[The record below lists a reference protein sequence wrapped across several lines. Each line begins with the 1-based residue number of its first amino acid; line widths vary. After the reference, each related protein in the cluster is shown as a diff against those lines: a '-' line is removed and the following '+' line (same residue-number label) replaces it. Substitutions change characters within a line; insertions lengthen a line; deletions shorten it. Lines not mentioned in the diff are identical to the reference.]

1 MDEKIDKLI
10 GRQKQIET
18 FDSIVAHEESAL
30 CVVYGRRRVGKTFL
44 INSYFHDEFAFKCT
58 GLSKKGKNE
67 QLQNFT
73 GALNRYASGKDTFLT
88 PSSWYE
94 AFESLRQLLISKQ
107 NSQTKQIVFIDE
119 LPWMDTPRSNLITAL
134 EHFWNDWAC
143 TQPNIVMII
152 CGSATSWISKKILK
166 NRQGLHNR
174 TDYRIYVEPFTLAE
188 SKAYLESRGIVLE
201 DRDIAECYM
210 IMGGIPYYLK
220 QMRKGQSLAQN
231 IDEMFFMR
239 NGRLEG
245 EYQELYASLY
255 ENPEPYVKVVEALG
269 TKNKGLTKE
278 ELIRTTKLTDNGHL
292 KDVLDDLD
300 RCNIIRRYQGYGKQ
314 VRMAVYQLIDPF
326 TLFHLRFIRKA
337 QLSDKNYWTFQLAT
351 PTHNTWCGLA
361 FEQLCL
367 LHHRQIEQG
376 LGIHGI
382 QTEVYAWTTPSEAE
396 EKAQIDLII
405 QRADHLINV
414 CEMKYYDSEYT
425 LNKRDAEN
433 LRRRVRIF
441 RESCSI
447 KAAIHPVLITTFGL
461 KNNEYAS
468 AFQNVIKL
476 SDLFKP

>member
-1 MDEKIDKLI
+1 MEEKIDKLI
-10 GRQKQIET
+10 GRHKQIET
-18 FDSIVAHEESAL
+18 FDNILSHEESAL

-44 INSYFHDEFAFKCT
+44 INSYFHNEYAFKCT
-58 GLSKKGKNE
+58 GLSKKGKDE
-67 QLQNFT
+67 QLQNFA
-73 GALNRYASGKDTFLT
+73 GALNRYASEKETFLT
-88 PSSWYE
+88 PSNWYE
-94 AFESLRQLLISKQ
+94 AFDLLRQLLQSKQ
-107 NSQTKQIVFIDE
+107 CSHGKLVVFIDE
-119 LPWMDTPRSNLITAL
+119 LPWMDTPRSNLITAF
-134 EHFWNDWAC
+134 EHFWNDWASV
-143 TQPNIVMII
+143 QPNIVMIV

-231 IDEMFFMR
+231 IDEIFFMR

-278 ELIRTTKLTDNGHL
+278 ELIRATKLTGNGHL

-337 QLSDKNYWTFQLAT
+337 QLSDKNFWTFQLAI
-351 PTHNTWCGLA
+351 PTHNTWCRLA

-376 LGIHGI
+376 LGIQGI
-382 QTEVYAWTTPSEAE
+382 QTEVYAWTTPSDAK
-396 EKAQIDLII
+396 EKAHSQRIALCVEVLKSFCHIRVHEYDIPCSFSQRIAQCVEILKAKRLILV
-405 QRADHLINV
+405 H
-414 CEMKYYDSEYT
+414 EYDIRNSFHHILVHE
-425 LNKRDAEN
+425 
-433 LRRRVRIF
+433 
-441 RESCSI
+441 
-447 KAAIHPVLITTFGL
+447 
-461 KNNEYAS
+461 
-468 AFQNVIKL
+468 
-476 SDLFKP
+476 

>member
-1 MDEKIDKLI
+1 MEENTDKLV
-10 GRQKQIET
+10 GRLKQIET
-18 FDSIVAHEESAL
+18 FDSILAQNESAL

-44 INSYFHDEFAFKCT
+44 INSYFNNNFTFKCT
-58 GLSKKGKNE
+58 GLSKKGKAE
-67 QLQNFT
+67 QLQNFAC
-73 GALNRYASGKDTFLT
+73 ALNRYAPKGEAFPT
-88 PSSWYE
+88 PTSWYD
-94 AFESLRQLLISKQ
+94 AFESLRQLLEKQ
-107 NSQTKQIVFIDE
+107 ETQARRIVFIDE

-134 EHFWNDWAC
+134 EHFWNDWAS
-143 TQPNIVMII
+143 TQSNVVMII

-166 NRQGLHNR
+166 NRKGLHNR

-188 SKAYLESRGIVLE
+188 TKCYLKNRGIELE
-201 DRDIAECYM
+201 DKDIAECYM

-220 QMRKGQSLAQN
+220 QMRRGQSLAQN
-231 IDEMFFMR
+231 VDEMFFSK

-278 ELIRTTKLTDNGHL
+278 ELIRATKLTDNGHL

-314 VRMAVYQLIDPF
+314 VRMAIYQLIDPF

-337 QLSDKNYWTFQLAT
+337 QLSDKSFWSFQLAT

-367 LHHRQIEQG
+367 LHHRQIEQV
-376 LGIHGI
+376 LGIQGI
-382 QTEVYAWTTPSEAE
+382 QTEVYAWTTPSDAT

-414 CEMKYYDSEYT
+414 CEMKYYDSDFT
-425 LNKRDAEN
+425 LNKREAED
-433 LRRRVRIF
+433 LRRRIRIF
-441 RESCSI
+441 RESCSQNG
-447 KAAIHPVLITTFGL
+447 AIHPVLITTFGL

-468 AFQNVIKL
+468 VFQRVVKL
-476 SDLFKP
+476 SDLFNP